1 MGGAGGAAEDLSKA
15 AMLRTWRKRRAGWGR
30 GWVVGCGR
38 VTCPCARV
46 GGAARC
52 FAGGS
57 ADAVSARTFA
67 GDSAEAAGA
76 APSFSRRARA
86 IATASML
93 AGGLHSAP
101 LVRQTGYSRGALS
114 RHRYCLPIPASWGWG
129 RAVLRGWSADAVVLR
144 GVSRVIPRTPLR
156 PRLGPRFSRS
166 LAQLAETSSQRVP
179 NALRGVSPLRP
190 RPRSRGWHRALR
202 GRDGAGP
209 DWTGLDGTGRD
220 ETGLDWMGLEGLGG
234 LCGTGRDGTGRAWT
248 ERDETGRDEAAR
260 DGT

>member
-1 MGGAGGAAEDLSKA
+1 MCIPRSPLGGTRYRPSGPRGRRCARRLEAAWARGCEKQASAELLPPPHPTTTPPAG
-15 AMLRTWRKRRAGWGR
+15 
-30 GWVVGCGR
+30 
-38 VTCPCARV
+38 RV

-166 LAQLAETSSQRVP
+166 LAQLAETPSQRVP

-190 RPRSRGWHRALR
+190 RPRARGWHRALR

-209 DWTGLDGTGRD
+209 DWTGLDGTGRG
-220 ETGLDWMGLEGLGG
+220 ETGLN
-234 LCGTGRDGTGRAWT
+234 
-248 ERDETGRDEAAR
+248 
-260 DGT
+260 